1 MRVLKVIL
9 SCLIFTVLK
18 PIPALADPLDFLP
31 FVSIPT
37 LSSPRGIAVGNFFG
51 KETLGLA
58 VADFG
63 SPTFIG
69 QTTPATVLSPR
80 NYGVQV
86 FSASP
91 TGLKLNQFI
100 QTAASPR
107 GVFAFDLSNK
117 GKQDLLVTAYDA
129 NLLQVFSWE
138 GDQFTKTSEQS
149 TLTMPVG
156 VAAGSTSS
164 HGTLFAAVADFGSN
178 NLSLFQIKQGKLGDR
193 VDIPV
198 GAGPVQVA
206 IGNLTGDE
214 GNEIAVGCLISHQI
228 IILSKKGMEGD
239 LSSYSASQTLTQ
251 PEGCEPSD
259 LRIADI
265 NSDGKMDLVC
275 VDFQKNLLFIYLQG
289 KDGVLAPQAPVT
301 TSGSHPNGLT
311 VADLKGDGTK
321 EVIVGNRDSDSIDLF
336 QWSGN
341 GLQLEKSLK
350 VANDAVSNFG
360 PVEIAA
366 MDTTGQGKQDL
377 VASHMRSNSIR
388 VLTQAVQVASSN
400 STIKTQLL
408 GSDTEGAPFSEKTTI
423 CYPNPSRD
431 GRVKISFNLPALS
444 PVNIQIFD
452 ISGEVV
458 WSLNLSPSQTQAG
471 NNTITWEGNN
481 QAGENLASGMYLCHV
496 TVGDSSVTK
505 KIAILH

>member
-1 MRVLKVIL
+1 MNILKIIL
-9 SCLIFTVLK
+9 GSLILIVLK
-18 PIPALADPLDFLP
+18 PIPGFADPLDFGP
-31 FVSIPT
+31 FISIPT

-51 KETLGLA
+51 KETLSLA

-69 QTTPATVLSPR
+69 QATPATVLTPQ
-80 NYGVQV
+80 NYGIQI

-91 TGLKLNQFI
+91 TGLKLTQVI

-107 GVFAFDLSNK
+107 GLFAFDLTNK

-129 NLLQVFSWE
+129 NFLQVFSWE
-138 GDQFTKTSEQS
+138 DNQFIKTSEQS

-156 VAAGSTSS
+156 VAAGSTGP
-164 HGTLFAAVADFGSN
+164 HGAFFAAVADFGSN
-178 NLSLFQIKQGKLGDR
+178 SLSLFQVRQGKLGNR

-206 IGNLTGDE
+206 IGNLAGDGE
-214 GNEIAVGCLISHQI
+214 NEIAVGCLISHQI
-228 IILSKKGMEGD
+228 IILSKKGPGEE

-265 NSDGKMDLVC
+265 NGDGKMDLVC
-275 VDFQKNLLFIYLQG
+275 VDFQKNLLFTYLQG
-289 KDGVLAPQAPVT
+289 KDGVLLPQTPVV
-301 TSGSHPNGLT
+301 TSGLHPNGLT
-311 VADLKGDGTK
+311 VADLKGDGNK

-336 QWSGN
+336 QWSAN
-341 GLQLEKSLK
+341 GLQLLKTLK

-366 MDTTGQGKQDL
+366 MDTIGQGKQAL
-377 VASHMRSNSIR
+377 VTSHMRSNSIR
-388 VLTQAVQVASSN
+388 VLTQVVQVASSDP
-400 STIKTQLL
+400 TIKAQLL
-408 GSDTEGAPFSEKTTI
+408 GPDMEGAPFSEKTTL

-431 GRVKISFNLPALS
+431 GRVKISFNLPAAS
-444 PVNIQIFD
+444 SVSIQIFD

-458 WSLNLSPSQTQAG
+458 WSESLSPSQTQAG
-471 NNTITWEGNN
+471 SNTVTWEGNN
-481 QAGENLASGMYLCHV
+481 QAGENLASGMYLCHIA
-496 TVGDSSVTK
+496 VGDSSVTK